1 MGTTKGSS
9 AKRLLRA
16 LAAKHGILV
25 TVESCTGGGIADL
38 VTGIPGSSE
47 TLWGSLVTY
56 QDSAKRSILG
66 IPASLLRQKG
76 AVSRETAKAMAEA
89 GYRLARR
96 SVGRARALV
105 CVSTTGVAGPGGGT
119 PSTPVGTCY
128 IGVASGAS
136 RGKARVIELGPGK
149 SGRASRAE
157 WKRRFARRA
166 LEEALREA
174 RRR

>member
-1 MGTTKGSS
+1 MGTSKGSP

-25 TVESCTGGGIADL
+25 TVESCTGGAIADL

-47 TLWGSLVTY
+47 FLWGSLVTY

-66 IPASLLRQKG
+66 IRASLIRQKG

-96 SVGRARALV
+96 SVGRARAIV

-119 PSTPVGTCY
+119 PATPVGTCY

-136 RGKARVIELGPGK
+136 RGKARVIEIKPATP
-149 SGRASRAE
+149 SRASRTE
-157 WKRRFARRA
+157 RKRKFALRA